1 MIEECE
7 PLTSVAKY
15 SRDRS
20 KCLAKIVRNGETV
33 ASTASVGLGVS
44 AMPVWPLRDWCNL
57 CVKNPDEQRFLIAN
71 RHDGASAHIGF
82 CGDGADGRVL
92 VSVRDKVLFCSGKD
106 GVFCGQALF
115 LSCSHE

>member
-1 MIEECE
+1 MLGENRKEWRDGGQHCVGGVGRVSNA
-7 PLTSVAKY
+7 SVA
-15 SRDRS
+15 
-20 KCLAKIVRNGETV
+20 V
-33 ASTASVGLGVS
+33 ARLVDG
-44 AMPVWPLRDWCNL
+44 CNL

-106 GVFCGQALF
+106 GVFGGQALF
-115 LSCSHE
+115 LSCRHE